1 MSGKWRGLGISL
13 EWESGGS
20 WTRTRQTVQHC
31 LRQLVSPGEGAR
43 PKNSQAGL
51 KVTSTVFASS
61 QWSLVS
67 KQTEITVAFLTSF
80 NHCHHSDEEE
90 EAPPSGLT
98 WQETRL
104 GLVRDQQKATFYT
117 TFSKNCASKKT
128 QQKTL
133 KTVLRHLNTA
143 VGVCGSESR
152 LYLEIVHWPI
162 YCNPWM
168 TDYSTVHLLCIWT
181 T

>member
-13 EWESGGS
+13 ERESGGS
-20 WTRTRQTVQHC
+20 WTRMRQTVQHC
-31 LRQLVSPGEGAR
+31 LRQLVSPGEGAW
-43 PKNSQAGL
+43 PKNSQVGL

-90 EAPPSGLT
+90 EAPPSGLM

-128 QQKTL
+128 QLKTL
-133 KTVLRHLNTA
+133 KTGNAA

-152 LYLEIVHWPI
+152 LYLEIVRWPI

-168 TDYSTVHLLCIWT
+168 IIQQFIYSAFGLHSSLA
-181 T
+181 